1 MQRFLSACA
10 KFIESLAQGF
20 YLLVGILVLGIVLIY
35 KSVCDVASKMTQAQ
49 NLIRTYILPNVA
61 LLLIGLVLTFAA
73 MYLLHRYKDRIK
85 IPESN
90 KLIFI
95 ATGIFLV
102 VKIWVSWEILF
113 KTEWDA
119 GWMFSVAKCL
129 NNGEEQTTPYLSM
142 FPFNLIT
149 VEYLRLCIKI
159 GTFFNPNG
167 IEPGLITVMVL
178 NCVQVAITAL
188 LVFDLVKHVLNS
200 TRMAWITWICY
211 IVFIGTSP
219 WVCIPYTDS
228 MTFMIPT
235 LVLWLYMKLQEKKC
249 TVGIWTMIALFAY
262 WGYRIKGVALLVF
275 LSILLTQLLHMMREH
290 SIDVKRTL
298 LSVASMALV
307 ILVSSKV
314 LIPGLIKHTTVPY
327 NPNHNLGL
335 EYLLCVGLNPWT
347 HGTFTGTD
355 FDMAYA
361 HPDKEE
367 RHEEIMRL
375 IHERLDDYGASGLLE
390 HQMVKTVI
398 IYDDGT
404 FAWSQEGGFYK
415 ELFPE
420 HDWFSPRLRNIF
432 YEMGDHFG
440 AYISMAQLIWLTVFL
455 LSLGLVF
462 YKPQEKYHDV
472 VLALTM
478 SIAAMFVFVELTEA
492 RARYLYT
499 FSPLYLIAG
508 VIGSYVLYQR
518 IFSKKTT
525 D

>member
-1 MQRFLSACA
+1 MQR
-10 KFIESLAQGF
+10 IESTIGLAIEKLTKFAYIVFGMIVLF
-20 YLLVGILVLGIVLIY
+20 TLLVYRTVV
-35 KSVCDVASKMTQAQ
+35 DVAAKMTEDQ
-49 NLIRTYILPNVA
+49 NLIRQYVLPNPV
-61 LLLIGLVLTFAA
+61 LLLLGLAITAGLMFLLYRFRNHIRFTEKQYVVFLLTG
-73 MYLLHRYKDRIK
+73 L
-85 IPESN
+85 
-90 KLIFI
+90 
-95 ATGIFLV
+95 FLV
-102 VKIWVSWEILF
+102 AKIWISWEILF
-113 KTEWDA
+113 KTDWDA

-129 NNGEEQTTPYLSM
+129 NNGEPQSTPYLSM

-159 GTFFNPNG
+159 GTFLNPNG

-188 LVFDLVKHVLNS
+188 LVFDFVQNIVNS
-200 TRMAWITWICY
+200 RRLAWVTWICY
-211 IVFIGTSP
+211 ILFIGTSP

-235 LVLWLYMKLQEKKC
+235 LVLWLYVKLQEKKC
-249 TVGIWTMIALFAY
+249 TIGIWAMMAFFAY

-275 LSILLTQLLHMMREH
+275 LSILLTQLLHVMREH
-290 SIDVKRTL
+290 SIDVKRTI

-335 EYLLCVGLNPWT
+335 EYLICVGLNPWS
-347 HGTFTGTD
+347 HGTFNATD
-355 FDMAYA
+355 YDMAYA
-361 HPDKEE
+361 YPDKEE
-367 RHEEIMRL
+367 RHEEIMRA
-375 IHERLDDYGASGLLE
+375 IQKRLDDYGASGLLE
-390 HQMVKTVI
+390 HQLVKSVI
-398 IYDDGT
+398 IFDDGT

-420 HDWFSPRLRNIF
+420 YDWFSPRLRNIF

-440 AYISMAQLIWLTVFL
+440 AYISMAQLIWLTVL
-455 LSLGLVF
+455 VLSLGLVLF
-462 YKPQEKYHDV
+462 KPQEKYHDV

-478 SIAAMFVFVELTEA
+478 SIAAMFVFVELMEA

-508 VIGSYVLYQR
+508 VIGAYVLYLR
-518 IFSKKTT
+518 IFNKRTT